1 MLVSRRGLVRLGQWS
16 LLNMTNARL
25 ASRSMMTSN
34 PFLDQEGLPR
44 FEAMRAPETIT
55 KYLADAVTS
64 SLTEMQTEFADLE
77 NKIRDDDTATAS
89 VIMEEL
95 ERVSAKLLY
104 VWGVAGHLNSVR
116 PS

>member
-1 MLVSRRGLVRLGQWS
+1 
-16 LLNMTNARL
+16 MTNGRL

-34 PFLDQEGLPR
+34 PFLDQDGLPR
-44 FEAMRAPETIT
+44 FEAMRSPETIT

-64 SLTEMQTEFADLE
+64 SLKEMQTEFSDLE
-77 NKIRDDDTATAS
+77 SKIRDDDKATAS